1 MYIMLI
7 HLICMQTSFNLG
19 PENKKMVLQSAG
31 AKWREFKCR
40 LTSRYIFPYK
50 DDPESL
56 QFPPDD
62 YRFINVDDW
71 TTFVA
76 QRTTDAF
83 MVSCLF

>member
-1 MYIMLI
+1 
-7 HLICMQTSFNLG
+7 
-19 PENKKMVLQSAG
+19 MVLQSAG
-31 AKWREFKCR
+31 AKWREFKSR
-40 LTSRYIFPYK
+40 LTNRYIFPYK

-71 TTFVA
+71 TIFVA